1 MAKVIPP
8 HQKFLTT
15 REWNLDVGSCS
26 QAQADPGGNILTT
39 PQMSVGVFA
48 AGEVR
53 NKWYR

>member
-1 MAKVIPP
+1 MAKVIPL

-26 QAQADPGGNILTT
+26 QAQADRGGNILTT